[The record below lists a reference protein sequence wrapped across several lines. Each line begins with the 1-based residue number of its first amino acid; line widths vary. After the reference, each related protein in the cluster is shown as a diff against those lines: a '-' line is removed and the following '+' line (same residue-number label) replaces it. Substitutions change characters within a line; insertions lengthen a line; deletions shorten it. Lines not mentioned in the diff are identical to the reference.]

1 MGEDDMPLTNDFLK
15 DMYAK
20 VIETSTTLTNVC
32 TRVENIEK
40 KLEDSE
46 RRKSNQSNAWKIAFF
61 TVLTPIA
68 LTILISVIIF
78 VAKQGG
84 LE

>member
-20 VIETSTTLTNVC
+20 VIETSTTLSNVC

-40 KLEDSE
+40 KLEESE
-46 RRKSNQSNAWKIAFF
+46 RRKSSQSNAWKIAFF
-61 TVLTPIA
+61 SVLAPIA
-68 LTILISVIIF
+68 LSVLISVFIY

-84 LE
+84 L